1 MPYTPVVLSF
11 WEALSPHARVA
22 TAVLPFVVGVV
33 LRVVFGRN
41 RLTRVLL
48 SLGTMWFVMN
58 VIMAPYSVR
67 MRQDIHE
74 LRYIFR

>member
-1 MPYTPVVLSF
+1 
-11 WEALSPHARVA
+11 VA
-22 TAVLPFVVGVV
+22 TAVLPFIVALAV
-33 LRVVFGRN
+33 RIVFGRN
-41 RLTRVLL
+41 RITRVLV

-67 MRQDIHE
+67 LRQDIHN

>member
-1 MPYTPVVLSF
+1 VLSF

-22 TAVLPFVVGVV
+22 TAVLPFIVALAV
-33 LRVVFGRN
+33 RIVFGRN
-41 RLTRVLL
+41 RITRVLV

-67 MRQDIHE
+67 LRQDIHN